1 MAQEVIN
8 TGSLPNDGKGDNL
21 RTAAFKINNNFFQL
35 FNAGTVSDN
44 TARQRANAAFDTAN
58 TKITKTGD
66 VVTGAL
72 IFRTDANNTYCNTRI
87 GSIQEANGIDLFA
100 ENEYEWA
107 QLNWANT
114 NFVFV
119 DYEGV
124 IAATANTSVE
134 LKNSLEQVVVVAN
147 TNSWAFS
154 SNGRIVLFDSSTA
167 ARSTIAPGFRNT
179 VLVETSTFNASNTN
193 DVIFC
198 DTSSTGAN
206 ANVTVNLSANAD
218 IGKSFTIKNINHSNF
233 YVRVTG
239 TERAYPYI
247 EDPATGDFVTTVLLE
262 NVQGDGGE
270 VFTWVFDSEVYR
282 VIT

>member
-21 RTAAFKINNNFFQL
+21 RTAAFKINNNFTQL
-35 FNAGTVSDN
+35 FTTGTVADN
-44 TARQRANAAFDTAN
+44 TARQTANAAFETAN

-66 VVTGAL
+66 VVTGSL
-72 IFRTDANNTYCNTRI
+72 IFRTNANNTYCNTRI
-87 GSIQEANGIDLFA
+87 GNIQDANSIDIYA

-124 IAATANTSVE
+124 IAATSNTSIE
-134 LKNSLEQVVVVAN
+134 LKNSFEQVVIVAN
-147 TNSWAFS
+147 TNSWTFA
-154 SNGRIVLFDSSTA
+154 SNGRVTIFDSSTA

-179 VLVETSTFNASNTN
+179 VLVDTSTFNASNTN
-193 DVIFC
+193 DIILC

-218 IGKSFTIKNINHSNF
+218 IGKTFTIKNINHSNF
-233 YVRVTG
+233 FVKVTG

-247 EDPATGDFVTTVLLE
+247 ENPTTGEFATTILLE

-270 VFTWVFDSEVYR
+270 VYTWVFDSEVYR

>member
-35 FNAGTVSDN
+35 FNAGTVTDE

-58 TKITKTGD
+58 TKVTKTGD

-87 GSIQEANGIDLFA
+87 GTIQEANGIDLFA

-124 IAATANTSVE
+124 IAATSNTSVE
-134 LKNSLEQVVVVAN
+134 LKNSFEQVVIIAN
-147 TNSWAFS
+147 TNSWTFS
-154 SNGRIVLFDSSTA
+154 SNGRITLFDSSTA
-167 ARSTIAPGFRNT
+167 ERATFAPGFRNT
-179 VLVETSTFNASNTN
+179 VLVDTTTFNASNTN
-193 DVIFC
+193 DVIFG
-198 DTSSTGAN
+198 DTAAAN
-206 ANVTVNLSANAD
+206 ANVNINLSANAEV
-218 IGKSFTIKNINHSNF
+218 GKIFTIKNIGESNF
-233 YVRVTG
+233 FVRVNG

-247 EDPATGDFVTTVLLE
+247 EDPSTGTFVYTVLLE
-262 NVQGDGGE
+262 NVEGDGGQCH
-270 VFTWVFDSEVYR
+270 TWVFQGGVYR
-282 VIT
+282 TIT